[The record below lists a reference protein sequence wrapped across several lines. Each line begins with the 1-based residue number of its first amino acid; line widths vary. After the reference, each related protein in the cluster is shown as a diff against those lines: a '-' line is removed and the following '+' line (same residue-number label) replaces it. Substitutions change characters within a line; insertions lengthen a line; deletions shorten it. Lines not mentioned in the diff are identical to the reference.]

1 MRLCV
6 IMTISLVVLFSVNSN
21 TTANAQVKP
30 LTSAIIQV
38 HGSPSPILLA
48 PTRDADVS
56 FLAKKGGMLK
66 VRLDKLRDVNGN
78 LIHSVNN
85 TLQFEIVVNG
95 GSPQTRETSFVIDH
109 GQAKI
114 ETFLGLSQGDIVEL
128 RHLNIFDNNNMR
140 FATLGVRIQHPAP

>member
-1 MRLCV
+1 MRLRF
-6 IMTISLVVLFSVNSN
+6 IMTVFLVVLFLVNGN

-38 HGSPSPILLA
+38 PDSASPILLA

-78 LIHSVNN
+78 LINSVDNM
-85 TLQFEIVVNG
+85 LQLEIVVNG
-95 GSPQTRETSFVIDH
+95 GSPQVRETSFAIERGH
-109 GQAKI
+109 AKI

-128 RHLNIFDNNNMR
+128 RRLDILDSNNIR